1 MSILKNVICL
11 FGEYA
16 SLSYTANLKHQT
28 QDVRFIH
35 LFLTY
40 ERVTFASSFFTCI
53 KTVSFAAWYRKHL
66 NIIIINTGL

>member
-28 QDVRFIH
+28 QDMHYIH

-40 ERVTFASSFFTCI
+40 ERVTFASSYFTCI
-53 KTVSFAAWYRKHL
+53 TTVCFAA
-66 NIIIINTGL
+66 